1 MKIKFLGAAGTVTGS
16 SYVLTSGSGQSILI
30 DLGMFLGTQKID
42 ALNYDPYDFDC
53 TKLSGAILTHAHLDH
68 CGRLP
73 ILLPK
78 GFTGNI
84 WMTPSTLELTEVSL
98 IDSAKLAKYQ
108 EKSHILFDTNL
119 AEQTFARFKTT
130 QYHTPVTI
138 GNFMI
143 TMKDAGH
150 ILGSAL
156 LEIVDS
162 SADSEIKKIVF
173 SGDLGNSPED
183 LLKETELVD
192 DADAV
197 VMESTYGDRL
207 HPGEISSDALL
218 SEIQAI
224 ESSGGTLLIPAFAL
238 DRTQELLHMIMHLKK
253 DGKIQAQTPIFL
265 DNPMAEKAT
274 YIYDKYPTIF
284 NDHIQ
289 SEFISNNP
297 FTFPGLEIISKG
309 KDSKRLHA
317 TPGPK
322 VIIAGSGM
330 MTGGRVL
337 GHAAHYLPIASTRLF
352 IVGYQGEETLGR
364 ALMEGEKLVT
374 IDRVP
379 VPVNCTV
386 GNTQA
391 MSSHADQKQL
401 LQWLKHI
408 KNVKKVFL
416 THGEDGPRTSLSQ
429 KISENLGLTDV
440 TMPVMNQEI
449 RL

>member
-1 MKIKFLGAAGTVTGS
+1 
-16 SYVLTSGSGQSILI
+16 
-30 DLGMFLGTQKID
+30 
-42 ALNYDPYDFDC
+42 
-53 TKLSGAILTHAHLDH
+53 
-68 CGRLP
+68 
-73 ILLPK
+73 
-78 GFTGNI
+78 
-84 WMTPSTLELTEVSL
+84 
-98 IDSAKLAKYQ
+98 
-108 EKSHILFDTNL
+108 
-119 AEQTFARFKTT
+119 
-130 QYHTPVTI
+130 
-138 GNFMI
+138 
-143 TMKDAGH
+143 
-150 ILGSAL
+150 
-156 LEIVDS
+156 
-162 SADSEIKKIVF
+162 
-173 SGDLGNSPED
+173 
-183 LLKETELVD
+183 
-192 DADAV
+192 
-197 VMESTYGDRL
+197 
-207 HPGEISSDALL
+207 
-218 SEIQAI
+218 
-224 ESSGGTLLIPAFAL
+224 
-238 DRTQELLHMIMHLKK
+238 
-253 DGKIQAQTPIFL
+253 
-265 DNPMAEKAT
+265 MAEKAT